1 MKLCYQL
8 EEALSISAVDN
19 ELAVFAKESGPGGKR
34 HYIVASR
41 SKFWSVYKTFQV
53 KKYYEVIK
61 MGTPCKLFFD
71 LEFDILHNKNKDG
84 SHMTE
89 KLISLVRED
98 MIENYEVNIEA

>member
-34 HYIVASR
+34 HYLVASR